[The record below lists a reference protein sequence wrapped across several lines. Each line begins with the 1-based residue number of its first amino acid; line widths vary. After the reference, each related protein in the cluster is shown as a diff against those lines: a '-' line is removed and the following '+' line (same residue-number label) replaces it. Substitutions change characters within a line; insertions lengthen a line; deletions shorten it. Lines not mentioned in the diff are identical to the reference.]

1 LLYEGIKL
9 DILSKEDLN
18 ELERFINYVQRTETL
33 EENENIFRE
42 NIKKNGE
49 NGYFIEIILRHK
61 QRAVG
66 LQAMV
71 YLCIY
76 VEILKDR
83 NGNSLIGRTAEVR
96 EFGRFEITSRNK
108 ELITDVVKA
117 FAIASQ
123 QHKNDISN
131 ILEQIK
137 EKCKL

>member
-1 LLYEGIKL
+1 MLI
-9 DILSKEDLN
+9 
-18 ELERFINYVQRTETL
+18 
-33 EENENIFRE
+33 
-42 NIKKNGE
+42 IKKNGE

-76 VEILKDR
+76 VEILKDKD
-83 NGNSLIGRTAEVR
+83 GNSFIGRTAESR
-96 EFGRFEITSRNK
+96 EFGKFEITTENK

-123 QHKNDISN
+123 QHKRDISN
-131 ILEQIK
+131 ILKQIK
-137 EKCKL
+137 GKCRQ